1 MLRTAPL
8 PAGVAPALSAAL
20 AAALIMHASASP
32 AQPPD
37 SVATQAGS
45 IRVEA
50 LAEGLV
56 RPWGMAFLPDGRAL
70 ITERPGRL
78 RVLATDN
85 TLSEPLAGVPEV
97 FAQRQGGLLDVAL
110 DPDFEDNR
118 QVYLSFAEPGDGDGG
133 ASTALGRGRLN
144 DGRIEDF
151 QVIFR
156 QQPKVAG
163 GGHFGGRIVFTDQGT
178 LFLTLGERFKFEP
191 AQDTGNHLG
200 TIVHLEHDGSAA
212 PDNPF
217 IGDDRARDEIWS
229 YGHRNIE
236 SAALNPETG
245 QLWVAEMGPRGGDE
259 LNLPEPGGNYGW
271 PVVSWG
277 ENYDGSD
284 IPDPPSRPEF
294 ARSIR
299 YWTPVISPSGMVFYT
314 GEAFPE
320 WQGSLLIGGLTS
332 AGLVRLE
339 LDGQTVTDEERI
351 PLGARIRD
359 VEQGPQGR
367 VYILTDRDDG
377 AVWRLQPAD

>member
-1 MLRTAPL
+1 MRSTPSLQ
-8 PAGVAPALSAAL
+8 AGIAVAL
-20 AAALIMHASASP
+20 ASALTVHATPSP
-32 AQPPD
+32 AQPPER
-37 SVATQAGS
+37 VETQAGA
-45 IRVEA
+45 IRVEV
-50 LAEGLV
+50 LAGGLV
-56 RPWGMAFLPDGRAL
+56 HPWGVAFLPDGRAL

-78 RVLATDN
+78 RILATDN

-118 QVYLSFAEPGDGDGG
+118 QVYLSFAEPGDGG

-156 QQPKVAG
+156 QQPKVG
-163 GGHFGGRIVFTDQGT
+163 GGNHFGGRIVFTGQGT

-191 AQDTGNHLG
+191 AQDNGNHLG
-200 TIVHLEHDGSAA
+200 TIVHLTHDGSPA
-212 PDNPF
+212 PGNPF
-217 IGDDRARDEIWS
+217 IDDAQALGEIWS

-277 ENYDGSD
+277 EHYDGSD
-284 IPDPPSRPEF
+284 IPDPPNRPEF
-294 ARSIR
+294 DRSIR
-299 YWTPVISPSGMVFYT
+299 HWTPVISPSGMIFYT

-332 AGLVRLE
+332 QGLVRLE

-351 PLGARIRD
+351 ALGARIRD
-359 VEQGPQGR
+359 VEQGPRGH
-367 VYILTDRDDG
+367 VYVLTDHQDG
-377 AVWRLQPAD
+377 AIWRLQPAD

>member
-1 MLRTAPL
+1 MSRTVPL
-8 PAGVAPALSAAL
+8 PAGML
-20 AAALIMHASASP
+20 AAALMTHASASP
-32 AQPPD
+32 AQQPPA
-37 SVATQAGS
+37 SVETQAGS

-50 LAEGLV
+50 LARGLV
-56 RPWGMAFLPDGRAL
+56 HPWGMAFLPDGRAL

-78 RVLATDN
+78 RILATDN

-110 DPDFEDNR
+110 DPDFANNR
-118 QVYLSFAEPGDGDGG
+118 QVYLSFAEPGDGG
-133 ASTALGRGRLN
+133 ASTALGRGRLD

-151 QVIFR
+151 RVIFR
-156 QQPKVAG
+156 QQPKVG
-163 GGHFGGRIVFTDQGT
+163 GGNHFGGRIVFTDQGT
-178 LFLTLGERFKFEP
+178 LFLTLAERFKFEP

-200 TIVHLEHDGSAA
+200 TVVRLKHDGSAA
-212 PDNPF
+212 ADNPF
-217 IGDDRARDEIWS
+217 VGDDQARDEIWS

-236 SAALNPETG
+236 SAALHPDTG

-277 ENYDGSD
+277 EHYDGSD
-284 IPDPPSRPEF
+284 IPDPPSHPEF

-299 YWTPVISPSGMVFYT
+299 HWTPVISPSGMAFYT
-314 GEAFPE
+314 GEAFPQ

-332 AGLVRLE
+332 EGLVRLE

-351 PLGARIRD
+351 DLGARIRD
-359 VEQGPQGR
+359 IEQGPQGR
-367 VYILTDRDDG
+367 VYVLTDHQDG
-377 AVWRLQPAD
+377 GVWRLQPAD

>member
-1 MLRTAPL
+1 MRSPVSLQ
-8 PAGVAPALSAAL
+8 AGVTVVL
-20 AAALIMHASASP
+20 AAALLSNAPVSP
-32 AQPPD
+32 AQSPA
-37 SVATQAGS
+37 SVATQAGPV
-45 IRVEA
+45 RVET

-56 RPWGMAFLPDGRAL
+56 HPWGMAFLPDGRAL

-78 RVLATDN
+78 RILATDN

-110 DPDFEDNR
+110 DPDFASNR
-118 QVYLSFAEPGDGDGG
+118 QVYLSFAEPGDGG
-133 ASTALGRGRLN
+133 ASTALGRGRLR

-156 QQPKVAG
+156 QQPKVDG
-163 GGHFGGRIVFTDQGT
+163 GSHFGGRIVFSGQGT
-178 LFLTLGERFKFEP
+178 LFLTLGERFTFDP

-200 TIVHLEHDGSAA
+200 TIVHLEKDGSAA

-217 IGDDRARDEIWS
+217 VDDDQARDEIWS

-236 SAALNPETG
+236 SAALHPETG
-245 QLWVAEMGPRGGDE
+245 QLWIAEMGPRGGDE
-259 LNLPEPGGNYGW
+259 LSLPEPGGNYGW

-277 ENYDGSD
+277 ENYDGSG
-284 IPDPPSRPEF
+284 IPDPPSRPEL

-299 YWTPVISPSGMVFYT
+299 YWTPVISPSGMVFYA
-314 GEAFPE
+314 GEAFPD

-332 AGLVRLE
+332 QGLVRLE
-339 LDGQTVTDEERI
+339 LDGRTVTDEARI
-351 PLGARIRD
+351 ALGARIRD

-367 VYILTDRDDG
+367 VYMLTDRQDG
-377 AVWRLQPAD
+377 AILRLQPAD

>member
-1 MLRTAPL
+1 MSRTAPL
-8 PAGVAPALSAAL
+8 QAGVPAVL
-20 AAALIMHASASP
+20 AAALITHATTSA
-32 AQPPD
+32 AQPPQ
-37 SVATQAGS
+37 SVETQAGR

-56 RPWGMAFLPDGRAL
+56 HPWGMAFLPDGRML

-78 RVLATDN
+78 RILATDN

-110 DPDFEDNR
+110 DPDFASNR
-118 QVYLSFAEPGDGDGG
+118 QVYLSFAEPGEGG
-133 ASTALGRGRLN
+133 ASTALGRGRLTE
-144 DGRIEDF
+144 GRIEDF
-151 QVIFR
+151 KVIFR
-156 QQPKVAG
+156 QQPKVG
-163 GGHFGGRIVFTDQGT
+163 GGNHFGGRIVFTHQGT
-178 LFLTLGERFKFEP
+178 LFLTLGERFKFDP
-191 AQDTGNHLG
+191 AQDTSNHLG
-200 TIVHLEHDGSAA
+200 TIVHLTHDGA
-212 PDNPF
+212 PAPGNPF
-217 IGDDRARDEIWS
+217 IGDDQARDEIWS

-236 SAALNPETG
+236 SAALNPATG
-245 QLWVAEMGPRGGDE
+245 QLWIAEMGPRGGDE

-277 ENYDGSD
+277 EHYDGSD

-299 YWTPVISPSGMVFYT
+299 HWTPVISPSGMAFYT

-320 WQGSLLIGGLTS
+320 WQGSLLIGGLS
-332 AGLVRLE
+332 SQGLVRLE

-351 PLGARIRD
+351 ALGARIRD

-367 VYILTDRDDG
+367 VYVLTDQDDG
-377 AVWRLQPAD
+377 GVWRLQPAD

>member
-8 PAGVAPALSAAL
+8 QAGVAAAL
-20 AAALIMHASASP
+20 AAALLVHATPSP
-32 AQPPD
+32 AQPSD
-37 SVATQAGS
+37 SLETQAGS
-45 IRVEA
+45 IQVEA

-56 RPWGMAFLPDGRAL
+56 HPWGMAFLPDGRAL

-78 RVLATDN
+78 RILATDN

-110 DPDFEDNR
+110 DPDFKNNR
-118 QVYLSFAEPGDGDGG
+118 QVYLSFAEPGDGG
-133 ASTALGRGRLN
+133 ASTALGRGRLS

-156 QQPKVAG
+156 QQPKVG
-163 GGHFGGRIVFTDQGT
+163 GGNHFGGRIVFTDQGT
-178 LFLTLGERFKFEP
+178 LFLTLGERFKFDP
-191 AQDTGNHLG
+191 AQNTGNLLG

-217 IGDDRARDEIWS
+217 VDDDRARDEIWS

-236 SAALNPETG
+236 SAALHPETS
-245 QLWVAEMGPRGGDE
+245 QLWIAEMGPRGGDE

-294 ARSIR
+294 VRSIR
-299 YWTPVISPSGMVFYT
+299 HWTPVISPSGMAFYT
-314 GEAFPE
+314 GEAFPA
-320 WQGSLLIGGLTS
+320 WQGSLLIGGLIS
-332 AGLVRLE
+332 EGLVRLE

-351 PLGARIRD
+351 SLGARIRD

-367 VYILTDRDDG
+367 VYVLTDNEDG

>member
-1 MLRTAPL
+1 MLRTAPWQ
-8 PAGVAPALSAAL
+8 AGSVAAL
-20 AAALIMHASASP
+20 AAALLMHASASP
-32 AQPPD
+32 AQPPP
-37 SVATQAGS
+37 SVETQAGS

-56 RPWGMAFLPDGRAL
+56 HPWGIAFLPDGRAL

-78 RVLATDN
+78 RILATDN

-110 DPDFEDNR
+110 DPDFASNR
-118 QVYLSFAEPGDGDGG
+118 QVYLSFAEPGDGG
-133 ASTALGRGRLN
+133 ASTALGRGRLG

-156 QQPKVAG
+156 QQPKVG
-163 GGHFGGRIVFTDQGT
+163 GGNHFGGRIVFTGQGT
-178 LFLTLGERFKFEP
+178 LFLTLAERFKFDP

-200 TIVHLEHDGSAA
+200 TIVRLTHDGA
-212 PDNPF
+212 PAPGNPF
-217 IGDDRARDEIWS
+217 LGDDRARDEIWS

-236 SAALNPETG
+236 SAALHPETG
-245 QLWVAEMGPRGGDE
+245 QLWIAEMGPRGGDE

-294 ARSIR
+294 ADSIR
-299 YWTPVISPSGMVFYT
+299 HWTPVISPSGMAFYT
-314 GEAFPE
+314 GEAFPD
-320 WQGSLLIGGLTS
+320 WQGSLLIGGLS
-332 AGLVRLE
+332 SQCLVRLE
-339 LDGQTVTDEERI
+339 LDGETVTDEERI
-351 PLGARIRD
+351 ALGARIRD

-367 VYILTDRDDG
+367 VYLLTDQDDG

>member
-8 PAGVAPALSAAL
+8 PAGVPAAL
-20 AAALIMHASASP
+20 AAALTMHATASP
-32 AQPPD
+32 AQQPPD
-37 SVATQAGS
+37 SVETQAGR
-45 IRVEA
+45 IQVEA

-56 RPWGMAFLPDGRAL
+56 HPWGMAFLPDGRML
-70 ITERPGRL
+70 VTERPGRL
-78 RVLATDN
+78 RILATDN
-85 TLSEPLAGVPEV
+85 TLSAPLDGVPKV
-97 FAQRQGGLLDVAL
+97 FAQRQGGLLDVAI
-110 DPDFEDNR
+110 DPDFPSNHLI
-118 QVYLSFAEPGDGDGG
+118 YLSFAEPGDGG
-133 ASTALGRGRLN
+133 ASTALGRGRLG

-156 QQPKVAG
+156 QQPKVG
-163 GGHFGGRIVFTDQGT
+163 GGNHFGGRIVFTDQGT
-178 LFLTLGERFKFEP
+178 LFLTLGERFTFDP

-200 TIVHLEHDGSAA
+200 TIVHLTHDGA
-212 PDNPF
+212 PASSNPF
-217 IGDDRARDEIWS
+217 LGDAQARDEIWS

-277 ENYDGSD
+277 EHYDGGD

-299 YWTPVISPSGMVFYT
+299 HWTPVISPSGMVFYT
-314 GEAFPE
+314 GEAFPD
-320 WQGSLLIGGLTS
+320 WQGSLLIGGLS
-332 AGLVRLE
+332 SQGLVRLE

-351 PLGARIRD
+351 ALGARIRD
-359 VEQGPQGR
+359 VEQGPKGR
-367 VYILTDRDDG
+367 VYVLTDQDDG
-377 AVWRLQPAD
+377 GVWRLQPAN